1 MSVSAN
7 TSAAPEAHEQ
17 TSRTPVLYLLGSG
30 LCWLLVGLVFSALAS
45 LKLHAP
51 ECLPF
56 AWAGAGR
63 LQAAASNVL
72 LLGAASQTGLGIAL
86 WLLIHLGRTELACWG
101 TAVIG
106 TVVWNVALTAGVP
119 ALLLGG
125 STGIPG
131 LELPASLAV
140 ILLVGYLLVAG
151 NGIVAIAGC
160 RRGGYAPSQWF
171 ILGAILWFG
180 WLYTTA
186 VVTTVVFPGR
196 GVLTALSAGWFNQGF
211 QWLWLTPLALAALY
225 HFIPDLSGTSLRSP
239 ELAPVAFWLLALFG
253 GWTAAA
259 GIVGG
264 PIPAW
269 IVSVS
274 VAAGVLLAGPVARH
288 ARSFSAPRYSDPCGC
303 NETALRDTLS
313 EAVGGAP
320 IARRDLL
327 HASFSSALYEPA
339 WCVVR
344 DTSGGGEGSGG
355 GGGALVVTCRGSMS
369 LEDLVTDAVAVPL
382 RLGLRR
388 GAGAEAE
395 AEADEERRILLA
407 LGFDGGGG
415 GDGTRDGD
423 GGDGDGG
430 CALCVHAGMWR
441 AARLL
446 RDRLLRLGVLQLA
459 DRGGSTLPLPLPLD
473 AASARALERPADG
486 AGGLEARMAALG
498 TAKGGAAAA
507 AGAEEEEEEEEE
519 GRRRSRLR

>member
-7 TSAAPEAHEQ
+7 TPAAPEAHEQ

-30 LCWLLVGLVFSALAS
+30 LCWLLVGLILSALAS

-56 AWAGAGR
+56 AWAGVGR

-125 STGIPG
+125 STGIPS

-196 GVLTALSAGWFNQGF
+196 GVMTALSAGWFGQGV
-211 QWLWLTPLALAALY
+211 QWLWLTPLALAVLY
-225 HFIPDLSGTSLRSP
+225 YFIPELSGKTIRSP
-239 ELAPVAFWLLALFG
+239 ELAPVAFWSLALFG

-259 GIVGG
+259 GLVGG

-274 VAAGVLLAGPVARH
+274 VAAGVLLAIPVLLAS
-288 ARSFSAPRYSDPCGC
+288 ANLNVGGSSSSPALKFAKLATWSFTLGGLAYAVTSLRCAKAVLHFTQFEVAVRELLQFGFVTGALFAGAYALVPRLAGRKLP
-303 NETALRDTLS
+303 NTALSNAHFGLS
-313 EAVGGAP
+313 LLGLIIFVTAYAVGGWKQGWALADAKLELVSINAALKP
-320 IARRDLL
+320 WLRLHTAGLGVFLL
-327 HASFSSALYEPA
+327 GQFAFAANVVLLLVSFALPA
-339 WCVVR
+339 GR
-344 DTSGGGEGSGG
+344 T
-355 GGGALVVTCRGSMS
+355 
-369 LEDLVTDAVAVPL
+369 LVT
-382 RLGLRR
+382 
-388 GAGAEAE
+388 EM
-395 AEADEERRILLA
+395 
-407 LGFDGGGG
+407 
-415 GDGTRDGD
+415 T
-423 GGDGDGG
+423 
-430 CALCVHAGMWR
+430 
-441 AARLL
+441 
-446 RDRLLRLGVLQLA
+446 
-459 DRGGSTLPLPLPLD
+459 T
-473 AASARALERPADG
+473 
-486 AGGLEARMAALG
+486 
-498 TAKGGAAAA
+498 GAAPAPAA
-507 AGAEEEEEEEEE
+507 K
-519 GRRRSRLR
+519 